1 MSPRSSHRNPKSGAI
16 AIATATLVLSVA
28 CGSSTPTPAPKPT
41 ATVAPTSAPVE
52 AATVAP
58 TEVPTAEPPK
68 SVPGVNLTLDPA
80 LGKSIG
86 AQIMPAVPKSEGPAF
101 NGATPEH
108 VLITFDG
115 ETLDENDPRQR
126 QIGIYPVEGLRAID
140 PTIGKSIDELKRILD
155 RKSATVRGDIP
166 FWPVQAAQQVFHS
179 NMEYV
184 KFANGDGI
192 RFVTRYAQ
200 DVSPITN
207 ADLFYAFQGLTSDGQ
222 YLVSARY
229 PLSAEGLPESFDSSP
244 AATSYDEFSKNFEK
258 YLKDTTAQ
266 LDKLKPEQF
275 KPDLSKLDS
284 MLTSLQATPQLTDTA
299 AAPVADP
306 NQGEAPAQGGKATAT
321 PAADNSSASS
331 PSTAPADA
339 SATIRR
345 LVNMRATPSL
355 RGKVIQQLS
364 RNSKV
369 KLLGRD
375 ARTNWIQVET
385 EDGKQGWVNR
395 PYLVTKTNL
404 RTLPVVP

>member
-1 MSPRSSHRNPKSGAI
+1 MSPRPSHRNPKSSAI

-28 CGSSTPTPAPKPT
+28 CNSSTPTPAPKPT
-41 ATVAPTSAPVE
+41 ATI
-52 AATVAP
+52 AP
-58 TEVPTAEPPK
+58 TEAAPAQAQPVATEVPPTAEPPK

-126 QIGIYPVEGLRAID
+126 QIGIYPVEGLRTID
-140 PTIGKSIDELKRILD
+140 PTISKTIDELKRILD
-155 RKSATVRGDIP
+155 RKPATVRGDIP

-200 DVSPITN
+200 DVSPVTN

-229 PLSAEGLPESFDSSP
+229 PLSAEGLPDSFDSSP

-284 MLTSLQATPQLTDTA
+284 MLATLQATPQLTDTA
-299 AAPVADP
+299 APVADP
-306 NQGEAPAQGGKATAT
+306 NQGEASAPGKATAT
-321 PAADNSSASS
+321 PAADNANAS

-345 LVNMRATPSL
+345 LVNMRETPSL
-355 RGKVIQQLS
+355 RGKVIKQLA
-364 RNSKV
+364 RNAKV

-375 ARTNWIQVET
+375 ARANWIQIET
-385 EDGKQGWVNR
+385 EDGQQGWVNR
-395 PYLVTKTNL
+395 PYLVSKTNL